1 MAINHASHNLAT
13 LRRIAGV
20 LVLGLLLAS
29 DLWAG
34 PKIESWQTE
43 KGVRVLFVPAPEL
56 PMVDIRVLFDAGSA
70 RDGDK
75 PGLARLTS
83 ALLTQGAGEWN
94 ADQIAERLE
103 NVGADLDV
111 GSERDMAWASVRT
124 LTEKAPLD
132 TAVATMAAIIAAPRF
147 EQADI
152 ERLREAMQ
160 VGLRQQ
166 EQSPGDVAAKAFF
179 TELFVGHP
187 YAGHPEGTESS
198 LAALSRADLQG
209 LHQRYYVAR
218 NAVVAIVGA
227 VSRSE
232 AEQLAERVTAGLA
245 EGEPAAELPPVAQ
258 LQNAQIKR
266 ISFPSAQSH
275 ILIGQ
280 PGMSRHDPDYFVLY
294 VGNHVLGG
302 SGLVSLLSEEVR
314 EKRGLSYS
322 VYSYFQPMRRL
333 GPFIIGAQTQNA
345 KAGETLAVITAALQ
359 RFVEK
364 GPSEEELVAAKQNI
378 TGGFPLRI
386 ASNRRIVEYL
396 AMMGFYDLP
405 LDYLDRFVERVNAV
419 TREQIQDAFQ
429 RRVHPDKMVTIVVG
443 NGNEAARGEQ

>member
-1 MAINHASHNLAT
+1 MAIDHA
-13 LRRIAGV
+13 LRRVAGV
-20 LVLGLLLAS
+20 LLLGLLLAS

-43 KGVRVLFVPAPEL
+43 KGARVLFVPAPEL

-70 RDGDK
+70 RDGDR
-75 PGLARLTS
+75 PGLASLTS

-103 NVGADLDV
+103 AVGADLGV
-111 GSERDMAWASVRT
+111 GSERDMAWVSVRS
-124 LTEKAPLD
+124 LTEQAPLD
-132 TAVATMAAIIAAPRF
+132 TAVATMAAIMAEPRF
-147 EQADI
+147 EVADI
-152 ERLREAMQ
+152 ERLREAMR

-179 TELFVGHP
+179 AEVFAGHP
-187 YAGHPEGTESS
+187 YASHPDGTEAS
-198 LAALSRADLQG
+198 LAVIDRDDLQG

-227 VSRSE
+227 VDRKQ
-232 AEQLAERVTAGLA
+232 AERLAERVSAGLA
-245 EGEPAAELPPVAQ
+245 AGEPAEAIPPVAS
-258 LQNAQIKR
+258 LKDAQTQR
-266 ISFPSAQSH
+266 IAFPSAQSH
-275 ILIGQ
+275 LLLGE

-322 VYSYFQPMRRL
+322 VYSYFQPMRRF

-345 KAGETLAVITAALQ
+345 KAGETLEVITATLQ
-359 RFVEK
+359 RFLEQ
-364 GPSEEELVAAKQNI
+364 GPSEAELTAAKQNI

-396 AMMGFYDLP
+396 AMMGFYALP

-419 TREQIQDAFQ
+419 TREQIRDAFR
-429 RRVHPDKMVTIVVG
+429 RRVHPDRMVTIVVG
-443 NGNEAARGEQ
+443 NGNEAKVEQ